1 MNRKYPT
8 INYIGNKKKIVGWIM
23 ESLPLS
29 NGTVLDLFCGGCS
42 VSFELKKRG
51 FRVLSNDILYSNY
64 VIAKTFIEDTQIPID
79 ESILDVAVSE
89 VELNA
94 SREKTD
100 FLINKLYYDY
110 EVEELANLIAISE
123 KLDIKKQYLF
133 LSLIRRSMIRKI
145 PYSRMNIKWSEIT
158 KLRDEEYS
166 YEKYK
171 RRRAYHNEPFANHIK
186 KYIGEYNG
194 ALSKNKF
201 GNRAFQQD
209 AKILLDNIDEKVDIV
224 YIDPPY
230 PSTMNKY
237 HDFYGV
243 YDDIFGKRI
252 NTTLDLTNKNVFIQN
267 FKEIIQKSLKISK
280 YVVVSIN
287 NRTKPDYLE
296 IAQMMESFGLVEIKE
311 INHVYR
317 ITGKENKN
325 THKEILII
333 LKKG

>member
-23 ESLPLS
+23 ESLPIS
-29 NGTVLDLFCGGCS
+29 KGTVLDLFCGGCS
-42 VSFELKKRG
+42 VSFELKNRG
-51 FRVLSNDILYSNY
+51 FKVLSNDILYSNY

-79 ESILDVAVSE
+79 ESILETKISE
-89 VELNA
+89 EELRT
-94 SREKTD
+94 SRLETD
-100 FLINKLYYDY
+100 FLINKLYHDF
-110 EVEELANLIAISE
+110 EVEELARLIAISK
-123 KLDIKKQYLF
+123 KLDIDKQYIF
-133 LSLIRRSMIRKI
+133 LSLIRRAMIRKI
-145 PYSRMNIKWSEIT
+145 PYSRMNIKWSEIV

-171 RRRAYHNEPFANHIK
+171 RRRAYHNEPFVNHIK
-186 KYIGEYNG
+186 KYIGEYSN
-194 ALSKNKF
+194 ALYKNKF
-201 GNRAFQQD
+201 NNKAYQQD
-209 AKILLDNIDEKVDIV
+209 AKTLLDNLDEKVDIV

-237 HDFYGV
+237 QDFYGV
-243 YDDIFGKRI
+243 YDEIFDKRI
-252 NTTLDLTNKNVFIQN
+252 QTTVDLTNKNIFIQN
-267 FKEIIQKSLKISK
+267 FKEIIEKSLKISK

-287 NRTKPDYLE
+287 NKTKPNYEE
-296 IAQMMESFGLVEIKE
+296 IAIMMKSFGVVEVKE
-311 INHVYR
+311 IDHVYR